1 MGYDATKLRC
11 MAQGGIDSGSVWIY
25 GPQGDAHATTEGAG
39 YFSDGGSR
47 GMRVGDLLFVIENAG
62 GTTSHSVTAVAV
74 GTDPYKSPGAATISA
89 GQFA

>member
-1 MGYDATKLRC
+1 MAYDSTKLRC
-11 MAQGGIDSGSVWIY
+11 IGDAGIDSGHVWIY
-25 GPQGDAHATTEGAG
+25 GPQADAHATTEGAG

-47 GMRVGDLLFVIENAG
+47 GMRVGDLVMVIENAG
-62 GTTSHSVTAVAV
+62 GTTAHSVTAVAT